1 MIYSFEIRR
10 YSYAT
15 VAVEADSKDEAGNI
29 LTKWRDNIKNQEELD
44 MVMDDPDREQ
54 TKVYLDPLKESYT
67 DEEFARADFV
77 PDFEIRMKEKEP
89 RYDLY
94 LIMDEEPCHVK
105 RKVFQDVDMSMLL
118 WYLNHYNTSYI
129 LKRECPAWE
138 CASESLKNGRSAIAY
153 KCTKRKD

>member
-67 DEEFARADFV
+67 DEEFARADLNGDGELWAAEALRILQYV
-77 PDFEIRMKEKEP
+77 SGIVGS
-89 RYDLY
+89 
-94 LIMDEEPCHVK
+94 VK
-105 RKVFQDVDMSMLL
+105 MS
-118 WYLNHYNTSYI
+118 
-129 LKRECPAWE
+129 
-138 CASESLKNGRSAIAY
+138 
-153 KCTKRKD
+153 